1 MNNYYIIDSTLR
13 EGQQNSICNFTL
25 DQKQDFLILLD
36 KFGIEYAELTN
47 PNSSDIAFQEYK
59 SLVQLKK
66 DLGLRIKL
74 IAHIRNHIGDIEK
87 ALQCNIDGISLVIS
101 TSEILI
107 NASHKKSIDEIIQH
121 SVKNLDYIK
130 NTNPNIEIRFS
141 TEDSFRTD
149 PNILSKLFLAIE
161 DYVDRIGIADT
172 VGIATHYD
180 IEDTLDIIQNTTSSE
195 LDIECHFHNDSSCAV
210 SNAYIALLNGC
221 THINTCV
228 LGIGER
234 NGITD
239 LSGLVSRIYT
249 TYPNMLQKYNLHIL
263 KSLDLFVSNILG
275 IDIPLNNCITGP
287 CSFHHKAGIHTN
299 AMMKNK
305 DTYGVIKPVDFGLS
319 EKIFVF
325 SNIMGYNSLKF
336 FLQKNMS
343 NIYTQLSD
351 DYIKKLCNTI
361 KIDIVKDN
369 FLYYKLN
376 NDVEYAK
383 SYILKY
389 IS

>member
-1 MNNYYIIDSTLR
+1 MKNYYIIDSTLR
-13 EGQQNSICNFTL
+13 QGQQNSICNFTL
-25 DQKQDFLILLD
+25 NQKQDFLILLD
-36 KFGIEYAELTN
+36 KFGIEYAELIN
-47 PNSSDIAFQEYK
+47 PNSSDLAFQEYK

-66 DLGLRIKL
+66 DLGLGIKL
-74 IAHIRNHIGDIEK
+74 IAHIRNHTSDIEK
-87 ALQCNIDGISLVIS
+87 ALQCNIDGISLS
-101 TSEILI
+101 
-107 NASHKKSIDEIIQH
+107 SHLNCNNKSIDEIIQH

-130 NTNPNIEIRFS
+130 KMNPDIEIIFS

-149 PNILSKLFLAIE
+149 PNILCKLFLAIE

-180 IEDTLDIIQNTTSSE
+180 IEDTLDIIQNTTRSE

-239 LSGLVSRIYT
+239 LSGLISRIYT
-249 TYPNMLQKYNLHIL
+249 TYPNTLEKYSLHTL
-263 KSLDLFVSNILG
+263 KTLDVFVSTVLG
-275 IDIPLNNCITGP
+275 INLPINNCITGP
-287 CSFHHKAGIHTN
+287 CSFHQGVLS
-299 AMMKNK
+299 
-305 DTYGVIKPVDFGLS
+305 TYIAIKPEDFGLS
-319 EKIFVF
+319 EKIFIF
-325 SNIMGYNSLKF
+325 SHIMDYNSLKF
-336 FLQKNMS
+336 FLQNNMS

-351 DYIKKLCNTI
+351 DYVKKLCDTI
-361 KIDIVKDN
+361 KMDLVQDN
-369 FLYYKLN
+369 ILYYKLN
-376 NDVEYAK
+376 NDWEYAK

>member
-1 MNNYYIIDSTLR
+1 MKRYSIIDSTLR

-25 DQKQDFLILLD
+25 NQKQDFLILLD
-36 KFGIEYAELTN
+36 KFGIEYAELIN
-47 PNSSDIAFQEYK
+47 PNYSDVAFQEYK
-59 SLVQLKK
+59 SLIQLKK
-66 DLGLRIKL
+66 DLGLDIKL
-74 IAHIRNHIGDIEK
+74 IAHIRNHIRNHISDIKK
-87 ALQCNIDGISLVIS
+87 ALECNIDGISLVIS
-101 TSEILI
+101 SQI
-107 NASHKKSIDEIIQH
+107 NNKSIDEIIQH

-130 NTNPNIEIRFS
+130 KTNPDIEIIFY

-180 IEDTLDIIQNTTSSE
+180 IEDTLDIIQNTTRSE

-239 LSGLVSRIYT
+239 LSGLISRIYT
-249 TYPNMLQKYNLHIL
+249 TYPNTLEKYNLHTLKIL
-263 KSLDLFVSNILG
+263 DVFVSNVLG
-275 IDIPLNNCITGP
+275 INLPINNCITGP
-287 CSFHHKAGIHTN
+287 CSFHHLTYI
-299 AMMKNK
+299 KNK
-305 DTYGVIKPVDFGLS
+305 NAIKPEDFGLS
-319 EKIFVF
+319 EKIVIF
-325 SNIMGYNSLKF
+325 SHIMDYNNLKF
-336 FLQKNMS
+336 FLQNNLS

-351 DYIKKLCNTI
+351 DYVKKLYNTI
-361 KIDIVKDN
+361 KIDLVQDN
-369 FLYYKLN
+369 ILYYKLN
-376 NDVEYAK
+376 NDAEYAK

>member
-1 MNNYYIIDSTLR
+1 MKRYYIIDSTLR

-25 DQKQDFLILLD
+25 NQKQDFLILLD
-36 KFGIEYAELTN
+36 KFGIEYAELIN
-47 PNSSDIAFQEYK
+47 PNSSDIAFKEYK

-66 DLGLRIKL
+66 DLGLGIKL
-74 IAHIRNHIGDIEK
+74 IAHIRNHTSDIEK
-87 ALQCNIDGISLVIS
+87 ALQCNIDGI
-101 TSEILI
+101 ILS
-107 NASHKKSIDEIIQH
+107 SHLNCNNKSIDEIIQH

-130 NTNPNIEIRFS
+130 KINPDIEIIFS

-149 PNILSKLFLAIE
+149 PNILCKLFLAIE
-161 DYVDRIGIADT
+161 DYVDRIGITDT

-180 IEDTLDIIQNTTSSE
+180 IEDTLDIIQNTTRSE

-239 LSGLVSRIYT
+239 LSGLISRIYT
-249 TYPNMLQKYNLHIL
+249 TYPNTLEKYNLYIL
-263 KSLDLFVSNILG
+263 KTLDVFVSTVLG
-275 IDIPLNNCITGP
+275 INLPINNCITGP
-287 CSFHHKAGIHTN
+287 CSFYQGVLSTCI
-299 AMMKNK
+299 
-305 DTYGVIKPVDFGLS
+305 VIKPEDFGLS
-319 EKIFVF
+319 EKIFIF
-325 SNIMGYNSLKF
+325 SHIMDYNSLKF
-336 FLQKNMS
+336 FLQNNLS
-343 NIYTQLSD
+343 NIRLSD
-351 DYIKKLCNTI
+351 DYVKKLCDTI
-361 KIDIVKDN
+361 KMDLVQDN
-369 FLYYKLN
+369 SLLYKLN
-376 NDVEYAK
+376 NDPEYAK